1 MSCKKKY
8 TLPALAVLTVLM
20 MVAITLVPAVGD
32 QESDYDSY
40 PEEVVL
46 SGYYDSLKEYVFTG
60 LSAISP
66 PVLLAGLVAK
76 YLDGTED
83 PADPTSDYP
92 QILRAHEAELTYT
105 VLEYCNQLLAN
116 SLDGYSDIWKY
127 TNQYWMRQA
136 EVASAELY
144 ADGMAY
150 NATTV
155 TERSGLLRE
164 AGKLFDN
171 IEHGQDS
178 AFKVMQ
184 ERMDKWKGNDTYSQL
199 KIFINYGAQNF
210 SDSSSLDL
218 KIRNAVT
225 VSSAD
230 ADKVYISVHDESF
243 SDVGT
248 SELWI
253 WGGTA
258 TLTDKEG
265 KNFVLQ
271 SGYNDLKTISGFESG
286 VYELQA
292 GRSYAGSIVPV
303 QAKDAAEVLASAVV
317 KTGSTY
323 TLATYQ
329 NSKIYISGTG
339 YDTFDITV
347 NPGDSEQTAKVDL
360 MPVLH
365 YQDKMITAIEES
377 LGKAHAAAQA
387 AYQIY
392 DAAKQ
397 ANVLIS
403 PSSLVP
409 DLANVT
415 VSSEQLYVLTILY
428 MQQMHEYYET
438 YGKNIS
444 SSGYTLAP
452 ESVELYARGS
462 IYDAEGTLLFENA
475 VFTPYIWLQD
485 FDLQKGKNTANQTG
499 LIALWGDGCSDL
511 SSWKGTDGSTKAQ
524 LVQMEKGY
532 VLDISQIMYKD
543 AQVND
548 ITLQILE
555 IHRWDP
561 IITPKP
567 WNPVPEP
574 KYVDITPLVV
584 LIFLL
589 VAGYFAIAY
598 YETEDWIFLIIA
610 AVIAV
615 VGIAAGGWIA
625 DLVVGML

>member
-1 MSCKKKY
+1 MSNKKY
-8 TLPALAVLTVLM
+8 TLPAFAVLTVLM
-20 MVAITLVPAVGD
+20 LFAVALIPIVAD
-32 QESDYDSY
+32 ESEDV
-40 PEEVVL
+40 EEVSAEDIVL
-46 SGYYDSLKEYVFTG
+46 SGYYDTLKDYVFFGIT
-60 LSAISP
+60 AICP
-66 PVLLAGLVAK
+66 PIFLASLVAK
-76 YLDGTED
+76 YLDGMED
-83 PADPTSDYP
+83 PADPTSGYP
-92 QILRAHEAELTYT
+92 QTLRAHEAELTYT

-116 SLDGYSDIWKY
+116 SLDGYSDIWKF

-144 ADGMAY
+144 ADGMPY

-184 ERMDKWKGNDTYSQL
+184 ERIDKWKANDTYSQL
-199 KIFINYGAQNF
+199 KIFINYGSNNF
-210 SDSSSLDL
+210 TDSSSLDL
-218 KIRNAVT
+218 KIRNAVM
-225 VSSAD
+225 VSSTD
-230 ADKVYISVHDESF
+230 ADKVYISVHDNSNTT
-243 SDVGT
+243 GT
-248 SELWI
+248 SDLWV

-258 TLTDKEG
+258 TLTDKSG
-265 KNFVLQ
+265 RQYVLQ
-271 SGYNDLKTISGFESG
+271 SGYNDLKSISGFESG
-286 VYELQA
+286 VYELQS
-292 GRSYAGSIVPV
+292 GRSYAGSIVPA
-303 QAKDAAEVLASAVV
+303 QAKDAANVLAGTVI

-360 MPVLH
+360 MPVIS

-415 VSSEQLYVLTILY
+415 VSSEQMYVLTILY
-428 MQQMHEYYET
+428 MQQLHEYYER
-438 YGKNIS
+438 YGKNITA
-444 SSGYTLAP
+444 SGYTLAP

-475 VFTPYIWLQD
+475 VFTPYVWLQN
-485 FDLQKGKNTANQTG
+485 FEIKKGTNTANQTG
-499 LIALWGDGCSDL
+499 LVALWGDNCNDL
-511 SSWKGTDGSTKAQ
+511 TTWQGTDGNTKAQ

-532 VLDISQIMYKD
+532 VLDVSQIMYKD

-555 IHRWDP
+555 IHEWDP
-561 IITPKP
+561 VITPKP
-567 WNPVPEP
+567 WDPQPEP
-574 KYVDITPLVV
+574 KYANITPLVI
-584 LIFLL
+584 LIFIL

-598 YETEDWIFLIIA
+598 YETDEWLFLLIAAIIA
-610 AVIAV
+610 IIGI
-615 VGIAAGGWIA
+615 VGGSWIA
-625 DLVVGML
+625 DLLVGLL